1 MLRAEEDAGIVAMMA
16 PQSRAVAIAGVAAT
30 GATATEVCRMQ
41 GQLPPL
47 CGANILV
54 TVLQGTC
61 LVRCR
66 AWVALRAMVHR
77 SGIHQPSVLRLWE
90 VMRRKRRRRRRRNEP
105 TQAPPH
111 RHPAHPSQTGG
122 RRCGSKGFK
131 AACGLECPVCRDRC
145 PGRCQACG
153 RLAGHSRVP
162 ILVATT
168 GRCRAARAHPRCR
181 LLQAAAQD
189 IPRLQAGTS
198 PNVKRLQMDPICRS
212 SSSRRWRR
220 L

>member
-47 CGANILV
+47 CGPNILV

-61 LVRCR
+61 RVRCQ
-66 AWVALRAMVHR
+66 AWVALRAMVHPF
-77 SGIHQPSVLRLWE
+77 GIHRLSVLQVWE
-90 VMRRKRRRRRRRNEP
+90 VMRRKRRRKRRRNEP

-111 RHPAHPSQTGG
+111 RHPAHPSRTGG
-122 RRCGSKGFK
+122 RRCGSKGSK
-131 AACGLECPVCRDRC
+131 AVCGLECTVCRDRC

-153 RLAGHSRVP
+153 RLVGHSRVP

-168 GRCRAARAHPRCR
+168 VRCQAARAYLPCR
-181 LLQAAAQD
+181 LLQAAAED
-189 IPRLQAGTS
+189 NLRLQAGTS
-198 PNVKRLQMDPICRS
+198 TTVKRLRMDPICRS
-212 SSSRRWRR
+212 SSSLR
-220 L
+220 